1 MIDYRVV
8 NKSKSKTALLIHGLY
23 GTSGYWLPYLSCLR
37 EHKLILLDID
47 YRSIDETMLYVKRVI
62 DIVDSEAR
70 GHVDV
75 IIAHS
80 LGSLIA
86 SKLSSD
92 KFNSLFY
99 ICPVFCANR
108 KNLDQF
114 VFELESRTRFSVTNL
129 EIRKMLRYVDSITA
143 SLSVDNLTLNRSKIY
158 LPDSD
163 QFFSYDNHFLS
174 KIYSG
179 NHFDISCAMAEIS
192 KDIYL

>member
-1 MIDYRVV
+1 MINYRIV

-47 YRSIDETMLYVKRVI
+47 YRSIDEAMLYVKRVI

-75 IIAHS
+75 IISHS

-86 SKLSSD
+86 SKLSPD
-92 KFNSLFY
+92 IFNSLFY
-99 ICPVFCANR
+99 VCPAFCANQ

-114 VFELESRTRFSVTNL
+114 VFELERRTNFSVTNL
-129 EIRKMLRYVDSITA
+129 DIRKMLQHVDNLIH
-143 SLSVDNLTLNRSKIY
+143 SLSVDNLTLNRQVIY
-158 LPDSD
+158 VPDSD
-163 QFFSYDNHFLS
+163 IYFSYDDHLFL
-174 KIYSG
+174 KIYRG
-179 NHFDISCAMAEIS
+179 DHFDISSAMAEIS